1 MGPIRTLGYDLNK
14 LGEGQL
20 SNAPYQVLSALFK
33 GSEVDYFRY
42 ILYVPPPPPHT
53 HTNTPPEG

>member
-33 GSEVDYFRY
+33 GF
-42 ILYVPPPPPHT
+42 
-53 HTNTPPEG
+53 